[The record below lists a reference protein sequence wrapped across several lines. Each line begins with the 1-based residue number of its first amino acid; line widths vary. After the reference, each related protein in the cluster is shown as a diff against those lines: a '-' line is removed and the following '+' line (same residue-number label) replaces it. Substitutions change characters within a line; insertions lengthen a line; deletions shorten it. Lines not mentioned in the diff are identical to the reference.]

1 VRILV
6 TGAGGALGSYVPH
19 VFTDA
24 ELVLTSR
31 AGEHRRLDVRDAGAV
46 SATIADVKPDVVLHL
61 AAATDV
67 DGCERDPDLAFAS
80 NAAATE
86 NVAVACR
93 DNGCELVYVS
103 TGAVFPGD
111 KPDPYVELDEP
122 RPANVYG
129 RSKLAGERSVADL
142 LDRYFIV
149 RAGWMIGG
157 AARDQKFVGKIAQL
171 LRSGETRLKA
181 VNDKWGSPTYAPDFL
196 AGVKRLLASGRYGLY
211 HCVNPGMVTRYDI
224 ALELRTILD
233 RPDVEIEPV
242 SSDAFPLPAPRGRS
256 EALRNHKLELI
267 GLDEAR
273 PWQDALRAYV
283 TGELVPA
290 LESAQDAAS
299 ARH

>member
-1 VRILV
+1 MRILV
-6 TGAGGALGSYVPH
+6 TGAAGAVGGYVPT

-24 ELVLTSR
+24 ELVLTSL
-31 AGEHRRLDVRDAGAV
+31 AGEHRRLDIRDSDGVAA
-46 SATIADVKPDVVLHL
+46 AFDDVKPDVVLHL

-86 NVAVACR
+86 NIARACR
-93 DNGCELVYVS
+93 DNDCELVYVS

-111 KPDPYVELDEP
+111 KPNPYVETDEP
-122 RPANVYG
+122 GPANVYG
-129 RSKLAGERSVADL
+129 RSKLAGEKHVTEL
-142 LDRYFIV
+142 LDRYYIV

-171 LRSGETRLKA
+171 LWSGETHLKA
-181 VNDKWGSPTYAPDFL
+181 VNDKWGSPTYAPDL
-196 AGVKRLLASGRYGLY
+196 LEGVKHLLASGRQGLY
-211 HCVNPGMVTRYDI
+211 HLVNPGMVTRYDI
-224 ALELRTILD
+224 ALELRTVLE

-256 EALRNHKLELI
+256 EALQNHKLEQL
-267 GLDEAR
+267 GFDEAR

-283 TGELVPA
+283 VDELVPA
-290 LESAQDAAS
+290 LDLQSSQYAV
-299 ARH
+299 

>member
-1 VRILV
+1 MRVLV
-6 TGAGGALGSYVPH
+6 TGAGGAVGSYVPR
-19 VFTDA
+19 VFADA
-24 ELVLTSR
+24 EFVLTSL
-31 AGEHRRLDVRDAGAV
+31 AGEHRRLDVRDADAV
-46 SATIADVKPDVVLHL
+46 SAMLADVKPDVVLHL

-80 NAAATE
+80 NATATE
-86 NVAVACR
+86 NVALACR
-93 DNGCELVYVS
+93 ENDCQLVYVS
-103 TGAVFPGD
+103 TGAVFHGD

-122 RPANVYG
+122 HPANVYG
-129 RSKLAGERSVADL
+129 RSKLAGERSVADV

-181 VNDKWGSPTYAPDFL
+181 VNDKWGSPTYAPDLL
-196 AGVKRLLASGRYGLY
+196 AGVKRLLASGHHGLY
-211 HCVNPGMVTRYDI
+211 HHVNPGMVTRYDI

-256 EALRNHKLELI
+256 EALRNHKLEQL

-283 TGELVPA
+283 LDELVPELDLRGSQYA
-290 LESAQDAAS
+290 V
-299 ARH
+299 

>member
-1 VRILV
+1 MRVLV
-6 TGAGGALGSYVPH
+6 TGAAGALGSYVPD

-24 ELVLTSR
+24 DLVLTSH
-31 AGEHRRLDVRDAGAV
+31 AGEHRRLDVRDPDAV
-46 SATIADVKPDVVLHL
+46 AATIADVKPDVVLHL

-67 DGCERDPDLAFAS
+67 DGCERDPDLAFSS

-86 NVAVACR
+86 NVALACR
-93 DNGCELVYVS
+93 DNDCELVYVS

-111 KPDPYVELDEP
+111 KPDPYTEVDEP
-122 RPANVYG
+122 GPANVYG
-129 RSKLAGERSVADL
+129 RSKLAGERSVVDL

-171 LRSGETRLKA
+171 LRSGETHLKA

-196 AGVKRLLASGRYGLY
+196 AGVERLLASGRHGMY
-211 HCVNPGMVTRYDI
+211 HHVNPGMVTRYDI
-224 ALELRTILD
+224 ALELRTILE

-256 EALRNHKLELI
+256 EALRNLKLEQL

-283 TGELVPA
+283 LDELVPA
-290 LESAQDAAS
+290 LELRGSAV
-299 ARH
+299 